1 MSEIPRNL
9 LGTKSSPDYSGLLM
23 IVPNDHDND
32 SNKLLLRLI
41 LNQVANS
48 LQINKIPDNLE

>member
-1 MSEIPRNL
+1 
-9 LGTKSSPDYSGLLM
+9 M
-23 IVPNDHDND
+23 IVTNDHDND